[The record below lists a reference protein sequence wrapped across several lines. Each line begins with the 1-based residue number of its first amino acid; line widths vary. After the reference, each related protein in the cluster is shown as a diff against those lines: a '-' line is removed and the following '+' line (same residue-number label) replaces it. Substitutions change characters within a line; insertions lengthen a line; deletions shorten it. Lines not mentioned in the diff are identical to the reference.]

1 MRKKIFSILLALIC
15 CMSIMQ
21 AQNIIKGQVLN
32 SKGDKVDLATLSLR
46 DSLQHFLG
54 GVLSDAS
61 GSFAISLSPKAYYIE
76 CSHIGY
82 KQVCIALKDLAAHR
96 GNIIL
101 EDSANYINE
110 VVVTGKKPLIRRELD
125 RVILDAGRLN
135 SAAMN
140 FLDVLQV
147 TPGVIVSEESI
158 GMLGKNKI
166 SFYMNGRKLNM
177 SDKELLTYLKTL
189 SSTDLAS
196 VEVMTTPP
204 AKYSAEGD
212 AGIIN
217 FVTKKKVQDYL
228 GGNLTNTLSV
238 KEKVYDDLS
247 ANLQYNKN
255 KVQAYMNLGGGFGDA
270 FYKNVQTTEYPT
282 ELWERTQKMTK
293 SNKFFNSTV
302 GVDYKLND
310 NTSLGFIGGFLA
322 IHPNAK
328 YDVNTIK
335 KVENTTIGEYATDRN
350 AKRGNDRYN
359 VNVHLDKSNIGKG
372 GTLQVDADYLRY
384 NVSDKELLQS
394 AGEATLAYQNKTK
407 RNIDIYSA
415 KADMEFPL
423 GNKGGIGYGASYYYT
438 KTNSRVDYVENN
450 LGMNLN
456 DHFLYKEYVSAAY
469 VEAMYRFSNKFTSK
483 LGVRTEYTH
492 TKGSSVYTDETYK
505 KNYFKV
511 FPTAYLGYAFNDNSA
526 LSLSATSRI
535 VRPDYSDVNPFVVY
549 EDANN
554 CYSGNPQLQP
564 SKLYTMSLGY
574 TLGNLN
580 LSCSYSYTDDG
591 IGDWTTIDAKQQ
603 MVSSYKDNI
612 MKTSLVTF
620 EANYYFN
627 KISWFDSYLRGCV
640 LPSYSKAL
648 LGEEKATSNVVI
660 TFIYMNNNVYFN
672 KAKTWSFNFWGQY
685 NSREKYAVGETPG
698 RYQTGCGLKGM
709 LFNNKLIVGVS
720 VMSLIANAQKY
731 IVTSNGMTN
740 TTKYSPYR
748 VCKIS
753 LSYNFGKSLSSN
765 NRKQSN
771 SELLDRL

>member
-1 MRKKIFSILLALIC
+1 MKKRIFSILIALIC
-15 CMSIMQ
+15 YTLAMQ
-21 AQNIIKGQVLN
+21 AQNVIKGQVLDG
-32 SKGDKVDLATLSLR
+32 KGDKIDLATISLR

-61 GSFAISLSPKAYYIE
+61 GAFSIPFSSKAYYLE

-82 KQVCIALKDLAAHR
+82 GQVCVALKDLAANH

-101 EDSANYINE
+101 EDSSNYINE

-177 SDKELLTYLKTL
+177 SDKELLTYLKSL
-189 SSTDLAS
+189 SSSDLAS
-196 VEVMTTPP
+196 IEVMTTPP

-217 FVTKKKVQDYL
+217 FVTKKKAQDYL

-247 ANLQYNKN
+247 ANLQFNKN
-255 KVQAYMNLGGGFGDA
+255 KIQAYMNLGGGFGDA

-282 ELWERTQKMTK
+282 EIWERTQKMTK
-293 SNKFFNSTV
+293 SNKFFDSTV
-302 GVDYKLND
+302 GLDYKLND
-310 NTSLGFIGGFLA
+310 NTTIGFIGGFLA
-322 IHPNAK
+322 IHPDAK

-335 KVENTTIGEYATDRN
+335 RTESNTIGEYATDRD

-359 VNVHLDKSNIGKG
+359 INVHLDRNNIGKG

-384 NVSDKELLQS
+384 NVSDKEVLQS
-394 AGEATLAYQNKTK
+394 DGESSLAYQNQTK

-423 GNKGGIGYGASYYYT
+423 GQKGGIGYGVSYYYT
-438 KTNSRVDYVENN
+438 KTDSKVDYTKMS
-450 LGMNLN
+450 LKDNLN

-469 VEAMYRFSNKFTSK
+469 VEALYRFSNKLTSK

-492 TKGSSVYTDETYK
+492 TKGTSVYTDETHQ

-511 FPTAYLGYAFNDNSA
+511 FPTAYLGYAFNDKSA
-526 LSLSATSRI
+526 LSFSATSRI
-535 VRPDYSDVNPFVVY
+535 VRPDYSDVNPFMVY

-554 CYSGNPQLQP
+554 RYSGNPELLP

-580 LSCSYSYTDDG
+580 VSCEYSYTDDG
-591 IGDWTTIDAKQQ
+591 IGDWTTIDAKEQ
-603 MVSSYKDNI
+603 MVSSFKDNI
-612 MKTSLVTF
+612 MKTSLLTF
-620 EANYYFN
+620 EVNYYFD
-627 KISWFDSYLRGCV
+627 KCKWFDSYIRGCV

-648 LGEEKATSNVVI
+648 LGEKKATSNVVI
-660 TFIYMNNNVYFN
+660 TFIYMNNNIYFD

-685 NSREKYAVGETPG
+685 NSREKYAVGETPD

-709 LFNNKLIVGVS
+709 LFNKKLTVGVS
-720 VMSLIANAQKY
+720 VMSLLANASKY

-748 VCKIS
+748 VCKLS
-753 LSYNFGKSLSSN
+753 LSYNFGKNLSSHD
-765 NRKQSN
+765 RQQSN